1 MKLSYKNTF
10 FISLVVFALAIY
22 FLYHNIINY
31 PNLNELWNLYL
42 STQVQMALV
51 AVFLLQ
57 FLNWGVEAFKFK
69 TLLQAPEKPNI
80 KLIIKA
86 IYIGNFTA
94 LLTPE
99 RIGNFVGRF
108 WVLRSIKKDTIVST
122 IMGNYVQFCITIIIA
137 FVSLLLLSQH
147 IQIAYHLPNENLIT
161 LVYFLFSMILII
173 SFVHLKWVTM
183 LSRIA
188 YLNSWCQSI
197 NKLAELTNR
206 KKCQAFG
213 LSFLRYMIFVLQF
226 YIMSNAFG
234 LPLDF
239 YSIFIIVGVMFG
251 VITLIPSLVPGNLG
265 TKEAFLMFLLG
276 SGTMGIKFSIISFSI
291 WTINVGFSALI
302 GAGFNIARVKN

>member
-1 MKLSYKNTF
+1 LKLFYKNTF

-22 FLYHNIINY
+22 FLYHNTVNY
-31 PNLNELWNLYL
+31 PNLNDLWNLYL
-42 STQVQMALV
+42 SIQVQVALV

-69 TLLQAPEKPNI
+69 ALLQAPEKPKI

-108 WVLRSIKKDTIVST
+108 WVLKSIKKDTIVST

-137 FVSLLLLSQH
+137 FVSLILLSQH
-147 IQIAYHLPNENLIT
+147 TQIPYHIPNVNFIT
-161 LVYFLFSMILII
+161 LVYFIFSMILII
-173 SFVHLKWVTM
+173 SFVHLKWVTV

-197 NKLAELTNR
+197 NKLAQLTNR
-206 KKCQAFG
+206 KKCQVFG

-226 YIMSNAFG
+226 YIMSKAFG
-234 LPLDF
+234 LLLDF

-251 VITLIPSLVPGNLG
+251 VVTLIPSLVPGNLG
-265 TKEAFLMFLLG
+265 TKEAFLMILLG

-291 WTINVGFSALI
+291 WTINVGFSALM
-302 GAGFNIARVKN
+302 GAGLNIARVKN

>member
-1 MKLSYKNTF
+1 MKLFYKNTF

-22 FLYHNIINY
+22 FLYQNIVNY
-31 PNLNELWNLYL
+31 PNLNELWILYL

-57 FLNWGVEAFKFK
+57 FLNWGVEALKFK
-69 TLLQAPEKPNI
+69 ALLQAPEKPNI

-99 RIGNFVGRF
+99 RIGNFVGRS
-108 WVLRSIKKDTIVST
+108 WVLKSIKKDTIVST

-147 IQIAYHLPNENLIT
+147 TQISYHLPNENFIT
-161 LVYFLFSMILII
+161 LIYFIFSMILII

-183 LSRIA
+183 LSRIS
-188 YLNSWCQSI
+188 YLNSWFQSI
-197 NKLAELTNR
+197 NKLTELTNR

-239 YSIFIIVGVMFG
+239 YYIFIIVGVMFG

-291 WTINVGFSALI
+291 WTINVGFSALM
-302 GAGFNIARVKN
+302 GAGLNIARVRN